1 MIIVDVHEPEEL
13 KKIADDVRDLGFDY
27 WIIGENRQYFIERKT
42 LIDMLGSLRGK
53 AGSGKVK
60 ERFVEQL
67 NRIKILAEEGRMRGE
82 EAYAILILEGNQF
95 KRYNAKFAKMTRQ
108 QWFGIQAKVAEL
120 GIGLI
125 RTWSINETKT
135 ALSVLNKRAGK
146 EVRELPSLA
155 VDKSLRDTKV
165 EAVHV
170 LMAISS
176 IGEKTA
182 IKLLNRFGSVENIV
196 KASEKD
202 LESVVSE
209 KIAKHIKEVF
219 GYSYQDK
226 LKGVFR
232 K

>member
-67 NRIKILAEEGRMRGE
+67 NRIKILAEEERMRGE

-108 QWFGIQAKVAEL
+108 QWFGIQAKVAEF

-125 RTWSINETKT
+125 RTWSINETKI

-170 LMAISS
+170 LMAISG

-182 IKLLNRFGSVENIV
+182 TRLLNRFGSVERV
-196 KASEKD
+196 LMASED
-202 LESVVSE
+202 ELMNVVSE
-209 KIAKHIKEVF
+209 KIAKHIKEVVRYRYNNTKRL
-219 GYSYQDK
+219 GGD
-226 LKGVFR
+226 
-232 K
+232 

>member
-1 MIIVDVHEPEEL
+1 MIIADVHESEEL

-67 NRIKILAEEGRMRGE
+67 NRIKILAEEERMRGE

-125 RTWSINETKT
+125 RTWSYNETKI
-135 ALSVLNKRAGK
+135 ALQILNKRAGK
-146 EVRELPSLA
+146 EVSEIPKLA
-155 VDKSLRDTKV
+155 VNKELRDAKV
-165 EAVHV
+165 ESMHI
-170 LMAISS
+170 LMAITG

-182 IKLLNRFGSVENIV
+182 MLLLNRFGSVLNV
-196 KASEKD
+196 LNASENE
-202 LESVVSE
+202 LSRVVGE
-209 KIAKHIKEVF
+209 KLAKHIREVVEYEF
-219 GYSYQDK
+219 VCRLGK
-226 LKGVFR
+226 WNE
-232 K
+232 